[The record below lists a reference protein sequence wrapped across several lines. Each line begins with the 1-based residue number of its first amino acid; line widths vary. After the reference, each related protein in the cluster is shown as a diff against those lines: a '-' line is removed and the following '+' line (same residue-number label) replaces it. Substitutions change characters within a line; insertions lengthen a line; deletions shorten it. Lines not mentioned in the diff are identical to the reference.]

1 MNIFNSKARAVLGR
15 VCRRYTGWKRAAIVN
30 CILLLVVSIVLVG
43 FLIAATV
50 QARGIEDPIFIYEGF
65 CRDHGVSYIN
75 LSLHLLINIFS
86 TLVEGILLMAE
97 LNHRLASTNFFM
109 QILNAPTREEI
120 DAAHLEGKWLEIGV
134 SSARNLFK
142 ISKFR
147 SYCWLGLLI
156 SSIPI
161 HLLSNS
167 TVFTTEHQE
176 RTHHLTIATEEFL
189 NGGVFFPP
197 GASLLTSEVQT
208 EVHWQTFYGTL
219 GSAENFTDRE
229 STLYKYISSSA
240 DLAKT
245 WDRINVPDCMQY
257 YLYNRNGLGR
267 YRNLILVVDQPGG
280 WLRRVHTDCASSL
293 GIYFRY
299 TNGRIPN
306 ANPFTFFQNFDFN
319 IDGKNST
326 VPERGSDT
334 ISIKYCLSEPI
345 NSICYVGLSTALLF
359 AVTLSVVV
367 KSSIA
372 LVVTAGILRH
382 YSQSPLVTI
391 GDSIASFIEKP
402 DKNSDAW
409 SIVDIRK
416 NWIYVGPKK
425 WRVSSKRRWLAIPTS
440 IWISSYLLFAIT
452 IAAGIYFLYRY
463 GFGGGEC
470 LAGCFASSDNANIF
484 IEHGFSL
491 VSGILI
497 ANSPQLLLSASYL
510 AYNGLFTRLQV
521 AREWSLFGTGFY
533 PLRVTDP
540 QGNQI
545 ATYRLQLPYKYSLP
559 LIAVSASLHFLVSNT
574 LYIVVSTGGYL
585 KDYYYY
591 YETANLPG
599 LPADSAV
606 VVGFSPIYLLVV
618 LIVSSILIT
627 IPIIFGFKKL
637 PSNMIVVGANSLA
650 ISAACHASC
659 LSHAMLDTFTQ
670 NNDTDNG
677 ETISRDTSERVTEV
691 RQRNS
696 SEYAEQTDM
705 ESVSMLYDHSTEPV
719 AGRIARSR
727 VRWGVVEMPPEWYR
741 ILLRDE
747 QVGHLSFGVEKD
759 EVVPPEPG
767 RWYL

>member
-1 MNIFNSKARAVLGR
+1 
-15 VCRRYTGWKRAAIVN
+15 
-30 CILLLVVSIVLVG
+30 
-43 FLIAATV
+43 
-50 QARGIEDPIFIYEGF
+50 
-65 CRDHGVSYIN
+65 
-75 LSLHLLINIFS
+75 
-86 TLVEGILLMAE
+86 MAK

-167 TVFTTEHQE
+167 TVFTTEHRE
-176 RTHHLTIATEEFL
+176 RTYHLTIATEEFL

-208 EVHWQTFYGTL
+208 YGQLPGFYGTV
-219 GSAENFTDRE
+219 GTAENYTDRE

-257 YLYNRNGLGR
+257 YLYNANSLDR
-267 YRNLILVVDQPGG
+267 YRNLILVVDHPGG
-280 WLRRVHTDCASSL
+280 WLRNEMWQDLQSGHDVFGYNASYWDRLVPANVSNHLFFDTSCEISVGEYIGGFFTDCAYSL
-293 GIYFRY
+293 GIDFINTEESV
-299 TNGRIPN
+299 TNV
-306 ANPFTFFQNFDFN
+306 NPFTFFKHFDFN
-319 IDGKNST
+319 IDGKNLT

-334 ISIKYCLSEPI
+334 ILIKYCLSEPI

-359 AVTLSVVV
+359 AVTLSVII

-382 YSQSPLVTI
+382 YRQSPLVTI

-452 IAAGIYFLYRY
+452 IATGIYFLYTY

-470 LAGCFASSDNANIF
+470 LAGCFASSHNANMF
-484 IEHGFSL
+484 IGHAFPL
-491 VSGILI
+491 VSSILI
-497 ANSPQLLLSASYL
+497 ASSPQLLLSASYL

-585 KDYYYY
+585 KYYYDIV
-591 YETANLPG
+591 NLPG
-599 LPADSAV
+599 LPADSVV

-677 ETISRDTSERVTEV
+677 ETISRDTRERVMEV

-719 AGRIARSR
+719 AGNSMDSTDSVDVLGRIARSR